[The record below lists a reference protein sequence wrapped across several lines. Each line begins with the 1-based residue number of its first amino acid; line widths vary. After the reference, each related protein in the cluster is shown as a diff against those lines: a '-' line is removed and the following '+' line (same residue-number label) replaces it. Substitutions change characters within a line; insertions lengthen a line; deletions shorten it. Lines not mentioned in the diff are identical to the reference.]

1 MVELTPAFP
10 TPVFPNERSAKQN
23 DSCPTGQESFFF
35 GSGALASRVV
45 PDPGLPDSGA
55 RPLAVFHPLLGI
67 IPPARYDICWEN
79 HPEPS
84 PAMRFRPYSLTLAA
98 LVIALCAEPLHA
110 QVVNQQFGNAPQPQN
125 VPLQNVMDGPN
136 QGLNANSQQATTG
149 NSGGAASADFDS
161 LIDLIQ
167 STVAV
172 DTWAETG
179 GGEAEIRPF
188 PTGVMVDA
196 AGTLKLLKAT
206 APTAA
211 LAERRGTA
219 PPATST
225 ASADVRRASK
235 LRYVSLPRLEREIIR
250 RQEAHAAFEPAL
262 LTLAGLQRVQYLF
275 VYPSSDISKPGDL
288 VLAGPAGDWR
298 VDPFGRIVST
308 DTGEPIVRLDDF
320 LTLFR
325 RVRQSNA
332 SFFGCAI
339 NPRQESLA
347 ATQAYLDKTAARPL
361 EPSRRD
367 AWLEKLRDTLGRQDV
382 EIFGI
387 DPTSRVARVL
397 VEADVHMKLVGMG
410 LEDGVPGVESYL
422 DAVKASGTQPS
433 AMSVLRWW
441 FALHYA
447 AIRTS
452 PAGDGYELVG
462 DGVRVLSENELLAAQ
477 GQRVH
482 TGQSDPLNQQFA
494 DRFTAH
500 FAALAD
506 KYPVYGELRTIFDLS
521 LAVALIQSD
530 KLADRANWKPTRLV
544 DNEKLR
550 LPQWPVPREVDT
562 VANCIEV
569 SRRQIVAGVS
579 GGVMV
584 DTQATLANRTGASDD
599 TLTTTRSAAPGVLA
613 EPDSESI
620 TWWWDAKP

>member
-1 MVELTPAFP
+1 
-10 TPVFPNERSAKQN
+10 
-23 DSCPTGQESFFF
+23 
-35 GSGALASRVV
+35 
-45 PDPGLPDSGA
+45 
-55 RPLAVFHPLLGI
+55 
-67 IPPARYDICWEN
+67 
-79 HPEPS
+79 
-84 PAMRFRPYSLTLAA
+84 MRIRPYSPTLAA
-98 LVIALCAEPLHA
+98 LVIALCVEPLHA
-110 QVVNQQFGNAPQPQN
+110 QVGNQQFGNAPQPQN

-136 QGLNANSQQATTG
+136 QGLDADSQQATAG

-219 PPATST
+219 PPATSI
-225 ASADVRRASK
+225 ASADARRASK

-262 LTLAGLQRVQYLF
+262 LTLAGLQRVQYVF
-275 VYPSSDISKPGDL
+275 VYPGSDNSQPGDL

-347 ATQAYLDKTAARPL
+347 ATQAFLDKSAARPL
-361 EPSRRD
+361 EKSRRD

-422 DAVKASGTQPS
+422 DAVKQAQRAGASSPPS

-452 PAGDGYELVG
+452 PAGDAYELVG

-494 DRFTAH
+494 ERFTAH
-500 FAALAD
+500 FPALAD
-506 KYPVYGELRTIFDLS
+506 KYPVYGELRTIFDLA
-521 LAVALIQSD
+521 LAVALIHAD
-530 KLADRANWKPTRLV
+530 KLADRAHWTPTRLV
-544 DNEKLR
+544 DDEKLR

-562 VANCIEV
+562 VANGV
-569 SRRQIVAGVS
+569 VVNRRQIVAGVS

-599 TLTTTRSAAPGVLA
+599 TLATTRSAAPGDLTETDA
-613 EPDSESI
+613 ESI